1 MEWTDIKAR
10 TEGHK
15 LRRSAECGQF
25 QLELAF
31 MAASGREKN
40 KRGKGMD
47 PSVREDE
54 EEEGRMR
61 RRRREVTNFR
71 QVGEGR

>member
-1 MEWTDIKAR
+1 LQTVPAGI
-10 TEGHK
+10 
-15 LRRSAECGQF
+15 GQR
-25 QLELAF
+25 
-31 MAASGREKN
+31 REKN

-61 RRRREVTNFR
+61 RMRRRRREVTNFR